1 MPTDKYCIIGDL
13 HGRVDAL
20 NKILDRSKDYH
31 YVFLGDV
38 IHHKP
43 FFRRSRRSSPTQML
57 LKVKRLVERGEAT
70 LIIGNN
76 ENYVLK
82 NLVLPRAQI
91 RQKEVRNTLQC
102 LKNLPLEE
110 RLKLLHWMSTAPLTL
125 EFNSYGKTYRCAHAY
140 YDPYHSAETR
150 NRVLSGPGYPWF
162 RQDDL
167 DVHLEQDAEYFFG
180 HYGYPYF
187 RKNLRVID
195 ATNFEGVGVYYTD
208 REEFLIY
215 Y

>member
-1 MPTDKYCIIGDL
+1 M
-13 HGRVDAL
+13 DAL